1 MAALLHDAPLRAV
14 PGTLPT
20 RRSLI
25 LRTTTISRMKL
36 LIDFFPIILFF
47 VAFKVWGIYTA
58 TAVAIVATIAQIA
71 YLRIKTGKI
80 EPMQWMS
87 LGVIVLFGGATLLAH
102 DDNFIKWKPTV
113 LYWLM
118 GGALLISQLMFK
130 KNLLRSVMGT
140 QLQLPDAIW
149 LKLNWAWTA
158 FFAVMGALNIWIAY
172 NFDTDTWVNFKLF
185 GGMGLMVAFV
195 IAQAIYMSR
204 YLPQDGTS
212 NTTEAKDTQP

>member
-1 MAALLHDAPLRAV
+1 
-14 PGTLPT
+14 
-20 RRSLI
+20 
-25 LRTTTISRMKL
+25 MKL

-58 TAVAIVATIAQIA
+58 TAVAIVATVAQIA
-71 YLRIKTGKI
+71 YLRLKTGKI

-118 GGALLISQLMFK
+118 GGALLIGQLVFK
-130 KNLLRSVMGT
+130 KNLLRSVMGA

-158 FFAVMGALNIWIAY
+158 FFAAMGALNIWVAY

-185 GGMGLMVAFV
+185 GGMGLMVVFV

-204 YLPQDGTS
+204 YLPQDGTPS
-212 NTTEAKDTQP
+212 AAEAKDKQP